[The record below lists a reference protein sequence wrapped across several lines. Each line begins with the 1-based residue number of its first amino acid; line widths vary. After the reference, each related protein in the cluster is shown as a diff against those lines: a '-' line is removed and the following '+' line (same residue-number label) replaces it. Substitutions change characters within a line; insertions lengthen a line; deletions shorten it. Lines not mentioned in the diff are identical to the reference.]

1 MNFKEKIANEKDNG
15 EPVFEQ
21 ITDKV
26 FFQRTAVYEDGVY
39 KSITLREILERI
51 GCAEYYPQLVADCK
65 WRTEVDATPE
75 RFMIVQNDM
84 HPRDWTPDE
93 NSQRLLAFWLG
104 TPEGDRLINGGVLFW
119 HGKMSYH
126 T

>member
-1 MNFKEKIANEKDNG
+1 MNFKEKIANEKDGG

-26 FFQRTAVYEDGVY
+26 FFQRTAVYEDGMY
-39 KSITLREILERI
+39 KSVTLREILQRI
-51 GCAEYYPQLVADCK
+51 GCEHHYDQLVEDCK

-84 HPRDWTPDE
+84 NPREWTKDE
-93 NSQRLLAFWLG
+93 KSQRLLAFWLG
-104 TPEGDRLINGGVLFW
+104 TPEGERLINGGVLFW